1 MTSSIKAIDKALF
14 KQLSV
19 SAVKRSLITPTAFSN
34 LNKSEEE

>member
-1 MTSSIKAIDKALF
+1 MTSSAKAIDKAPC

-19 SAVKRSLITPTAFSN
+19 SAVKRSLITATAFSN